1 MKKVLIAAGIVAAL
15 GFAMI
20 ASAAFAAGDGTYT
33 PVTLCH
39 AHPTGAGGSGPADGY
54 VLITVDQS
62 GAFDG
67 HLGHPNDIIPA
78 GSFTDKKGVVHS
90 WDAQGDQSILAAGCV
105 VPPPT
110 CEETGDCPPPPPVDV
125 CPNLEGD
132 QATVPAGYEVN
143 DQGDCVLIP
152 EPPPC
157 DTPDCGPVVPPV
169 VTPPPNVP
177 PVPPS
182 PTLKQYKQDVQNGAE
197 PGGG

>member
-1 MKKVLIAAGIVAAL
+1 MKKIILAAGVVAFVGLVMVAAAL
-15 GFAMI
+15 
-20 ASAAFAAGDGTYT
+20 AAGDGTYT

-39 AHPTGAGGSGPADGY
+39 AHPTGAGGSGPAKGY

-90 WDAQGDQSILAAGCV
+90 WDAQGDQSFLAAGCV